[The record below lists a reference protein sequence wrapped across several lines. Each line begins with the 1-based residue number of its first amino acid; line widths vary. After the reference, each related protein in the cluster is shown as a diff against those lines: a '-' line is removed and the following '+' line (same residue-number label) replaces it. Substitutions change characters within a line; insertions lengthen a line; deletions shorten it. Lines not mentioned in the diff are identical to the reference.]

1 MKNRIFNTT
10 FENMLRIILLL
21 GVLDEP
27 VNIDR
32 ITALDFICVYGKKY
46 KVLDKNLHGDNKFGF
61 AEFAN
66 KREKIID
73 AIKLSVTNDYASVY
87 KGKEGFSYSLND
99 RGRIIL
105 EGIQTPYAKS
115 YVIGAKIVCRRF
127 KKANDEVLLKYINDM
142 ATEKKGV

>member
-27 VNIDR
+27 ANIDR
-32 ITALDFICVYGKKY
+32 ITALDFICVYGKKC
-46 KVLDKNLHGDNKFGF
+46 KVLDKNLHGDNEFGF

-66 KREKIID
+66 KREKITD
-73 AIKLSVTNDYASVY
+73 AIKLSVTNDYVSVY

-99 RGRIIL
+99 RGKIIL

-127 KKANDEVLLKYINDM
+127 KKTNDEVLLKYINDM

>member
-10 FENMLRIILLL
+10 FENMLRILLL
-21 GVLDEP
+21 LAVLDEP

-32 ITALDFICVYGKKY
+32 ITALDFICVYGKKC
-46 KVLDKNLHGDNKFGF
+46 KVLDKNLHGDNEFGF

-66 KREKIID
+66 KREKITD
-73 AIKLSVTNDYASVY
+73 AIKLSVTNDYVSVY

-127 KKANDEVLLKYINDM
+127 KKVNDEVLLKYINDM